1 MHAITKQLEICIDI
15 NIEISISFLQKA
27 YELLSQSKKLN
38 KRRVYK
44 ESDRVGEFFEKKNKR
59 GEGCLLGTQEYL
71 LAWQLLNSLLHIT
84 PLLPIKLIIEQVVFL
99 WVALM

>member
-1 MHAITKQLEICIDI
+1 MWIGIAILKLHAITKQLEICIDI

-44 ESDRVGEFFEKKNKR
+44 ESDRVGEFFEKKISGGGMLIR
-59 GEGCLLGTQEYL
+59 DPRVLTCL
-71 LAWQLLNSLLHIT
+71 AIT
-84 PLLPIKLIIEQVVFL
+84 EFTITYYSPF
-99 WVALM
+99 AN